1 MKKILLIVALLAIAI
16 SSNAFA
22 TQRTATFGDKNSSG
36 LYRMVAT
43 NDGLIT
49 FQQDTGLTI
58 PYISTA
64 TTNTT
69 LTAAQ
74 TGTTITLNNGSGA
87 AANGTMYTLPAAT
100 VGLNYSFI
108 TDVAKSFI
116 VHPNGTDQILYST
129 IPAGNGIRNSSAAIG
144 DDIELVCIRAGFW
157 SIKNIGGTW
166 VNSNQ

>member
-1 MKKILLIVALLAIAI
+1 MKRISLIVALLAVAL

-22 TQRTATFGDKNSSG
+22 VQRTATFGDKNSAG

-43 NDGLIT
+43 NDGVIT

-74 TGTTITLNNGSGA
+74 TGTTVVLNNGNGVA
-87 AANGTMYTLPAAT
+87 ATNTMYTLPAAT

-108 TDVAKSFI
+108 TDVAKQFI
-116 VHPNGTDQILYST
+116 VHPAGTDQIMYST
-129 IPAGNGIRNSSAAIG
+129 IPAGAGILNSSAAIG
-144 DDIELVCIRAGFW
+144 DSIEVVCLRAGKW
-157 SIKNIGGTW
+157 SIKNITGTW
-166 VNSNQ
+166 ANSNQ